1 MNELQ
6 TSTCPTAETPN
17 GKPEAARTYIPAFDA
32 WQTDHAIVLT
42 GDLPG
47 VAAEGLDVQYDDG
60 TLSIHGRVDNRCRD
74 KKSLRSEYGIGDF
87 HRTLR
92 IAQDIDVDAI
102 TARLENGVVT
112 IELPIAA
119 KAQPRRIAVTTA

>member
-6 TSTCPTAETPN
+6 TTACRTAASNN
-17 GKPEAARTYIPAFDA
+17 GIPELTQTYVPAFDA
-32 WQTDHAIVLT
+32 WQTEHAIILT

-47 VAAEGLDVQYDDG
+47 VTADGLEVEFDSG
-60 TLSIHGRVDNRCRD
+60 TLSIHGRVEAGLPGA
-74 KKSLRSEYGIGDF
+74 KLLRSEYGIGDF

-92 IAQDIDVDAI
+92 ISQDIDVDAI
-102 TARLENGVVT
+102 TARLDHGVVT

-119 KAQPRRIAVTTA
+119 KAKPRRIAVTNG